1 MLSTASEHKNAAR
14 CGAVM
19 RCMLLSWPETYSG
32 AVHLASASLLNS
44 YIRHSWQEHRDVVAD
59 ALEAVEFREGGIV
72 FRQGEVGDR
81 FYIIAE
87 GAVCVSRGRG
97 SDRTMLAVLAE
108 GAYFGERALIK
119 DETRCVSQSAA

>member
-1 MLSTASEHKNAAR
+1 MCQSTELIHQAF
-14 CGAVM
+14 
-19 RCMLLSWPETYSG
+19 TT
-32 AVHLASASLLNS
+32 
-44 YIRHSWQEHRDVVAD
+44 SWQEHRDVVAD

-97 SDRTMLAVLAE
+97 SERTMLAVLGE

-119 DETRCVSQSAA
+119 DETRCVSQSAAC